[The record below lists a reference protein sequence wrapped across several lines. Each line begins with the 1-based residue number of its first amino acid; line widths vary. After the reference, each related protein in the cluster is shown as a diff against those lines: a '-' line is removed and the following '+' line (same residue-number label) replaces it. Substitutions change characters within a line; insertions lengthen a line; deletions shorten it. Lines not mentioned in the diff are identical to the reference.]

1 MLSKETKKALLK
13 QLHNDKDSGYKFQAF
28 FKDVKAVFSFE
39 PKQKY
44 PDEIFDTESRVLI
57 FLKTPNDLRGF

>member
-44 PDEIFDTESRVLI
+44 PDEIFDTDESDIV
-57 FLKTPNDLRGF
+57 TSDDDSN